1 MDKYTFVEHTF
12 EPVFDK
18 NSKILILGTF
28 PSVKS
33 REHQFYYGHPQ
44 NRFWKVIA
52 QITGEDLPVTIDE
65 KKALLLR
72 KQIAIWDVIRSCK
85 IIGSSD
91 SSIQDVVAN
100 DFSEILTN
108 AKIEKV
114 YANGG
119 KAYELYQKYALK
131 KTGIEII
138 KLPSTSPAN
147 AGWSLEKLCEKWSQI
162 L

>member
-138 KLPSTSPAN
+138 RLPSTSPAN

>member
-1 MDKYTFVEHTF
+1 MEHTF

-33 REHQFYYGHPQ
+33 REYQFYYGHPQ

-147 AGWSLEKLCEKWSQI
+147 AGWSMEKLCEEWKAKI
-162 L
+162 KRE